1 MPPTRKR
8 KSITPNE
15 GEDEAAP
22 SLVQDNP
29 SKRRSKVESTSIV
42 ESSALN
48 YFKHQQYGSK
58 GIRKQLKQHV
68 NLDARLD
75 TDEYEK
81 FYSSYLK
88 SLKMKNSLIA
98 TSTITILPEELSN
111 HLLWLGLSNHNILI
125 YGFGSLAKVLR
136 DYAEEY
142 LEGEDVLEILGN
154 PFSSS
159 NLLEVS
165 TSTWT
170 KNVRSLLDSIV
181 INVLKDSK
189 FNATISDLPIA
200 SACRMLCGNVILLY
214 LLRCLTFASADRLN
228 AHYGRTGEKLVVGDG
243 TVLSSSAN
251 TALGPAKPPT
261 RRSLARQPS
270 ANSEGKGKWAYNQ
283 SKLYLIV
290 QDICG
295 HSFHSSE
302 AQECLSILAAC
313 ESTTMIA
320 TTSSMNS
327 HLLWSS
333 LTAFRYAWRYIRVN
347 TFLHHSIPTD
357 HILFLTTT
365 TASGVVVKET
375 TGEALI
381 PVLRSLAKRHIEF
394 LIAIANTYIRA
405 KSQNAHEKYHL
416 GVIGSY
422 IIFPFTEAADIALAG
437 LIVKSKGELLT
448 LIKEFIDHNILT
460 HEIMEKKGEFLK
472 FLISEQDLRMIILRF
487 SNSS

>member
-1 MPPTRKR
+1 MTF
-8 KSITPNE
+8 
-15 GEDEAAP
+15 
-22 SLVQDNP
+22 V
-29 SKRRSKVESTSIV
+29 
-42 ESSALN
+42 SS
-48 YFKHQQYGSK
+48 
-58 GIRKQLKQHV
+58 
-68 NLDARLD
+68 
-75 TDEYEK
+75 
-81 FYSSYLK
+81 
-88 SLKMKNSLIA
+88 
-98 TSTITILPEELSN
+98 
-111 HLLWLGLSNHNILI
+111 
-125 YGFGSLAKVLR
+125 
-136 DYAEEY
+136 
-142 LEGEDVLEILGN
+142 
-154 PFSSS
+154 
-159 NLLEVS
+159 
-165 TSTWT
+165 
-170 KNVRSLLDSIV
+170 
-181 INVLKDSK
+181 
-189 FNATISDLPIA
+189 
-200 SACRMLCGNVILLY
+200 
-214 LLRCLTFASADRLN
+214 DRLN

-243 TVLSSSAN
+243 TVLNSSGN

-313 ESTTMIA
+313 ESITMVA

-333 LTAFRYAWRYIRVN
+333 LTAFRYSWRYIRVN